1 MGRWDIGFML
11 TCWTD
16 FFLDETSNDS

>member
-1 MGRWDIGFML
+1 MGRWDIGFTL

-16 FFLDETSNDS
+16 FFLDETSNGS